1 MKPYKPLAIRLACVA
16 LVVCVMIP
24 LGKEIFPHVANE
36 IGEFPFATAEAMISA
51 TLGFGIYAA
60 LFG

>member
-1 MKPYKPLAIRLACVA
+1 MKPYEPLVIRLACVA
-16 LVVCVMIP
+16 LVVCIVIP
-24 LGKEIFPHVANE
+24 LGKAIFPHIANE
-36 IGEFPFATAEAMISA
+36 IGDFSFATAEALISA